1 VTGLYHRHPML
12 RILETTRLYLL
23 ILTVPAT
30 LLWARGLEPL
40 GVVTGPLLV
49 LTHASVTALWMASL
63 VRGDM
68 ERGRGPHLG
77 LSTSQSMLDGE
88 VMSLWFPVVGLLA
101 LILSLTLLVANFW
114 IGLGAILAGL
124 LALRQG
130 SLGRRDRLA
139 LVELITPVIL
149 LAGPGLL
156 FAAHDWPAPRL
167 LRIFGSER
175 DTPLPAEAG
184 EMLAGQVV
192 RPELMTGGALQATLL
207 IAAAMAT
214 FFLLTLLRDRCRDA
228 MASAVTT
235 ATRRSAV
242 GVAALAWLW
251 LVGVATLGVIGA
263 GLGWWH
269 WSAAA
274 ALAWAAIGACAL
286 VTIGVFDHAA
296 NVWFV
301 GSAIASVAAS
311 LSA

>member
-1 VTGLYHRHPML
+1 ML
-12 RILETTRLYLL
+12 RTLETTRLYVLV
-23 ILTVPAT
+23 LTVPPT

-40 GVVTGPLLV
+40 GVATGPLLV
-49 LTHASVTALWMASL
+49 LTHACVTLLWMASL
-63 VRGDM
+63 VRGDVD
-68 ERGRGPHLG
+68 RGRGVHLG
-77 LSTSQSMLDGE
+77 LSPSGSMLNADTLG
-88 VMSLWFPVVGLLA
+88 LWFPVIGFLGLL
-101 LILSLTLLVANFW
+101 LSLGLLIANFW

-130 SLGRRDRLA
+130 SLGKRDRLA

-156 FAAHDWPAPRL
+156 FAAHDWPPPRL

-175 DTPLPAEAG
+175 ETPLPAEAG
-184 EMLAGQVV
+184 EALAGEVV
-192 RPELMTGGALQATLL
+192 RPELMTGAALEATLF

-214 FFLLTLLRDRCRDA
+214 FFLLTLLRDRWRDA
-228 MASAVTT
+228 MAGSTTT
-235 ATRRSAV
+235 ATKRSAV
-242 GVAALAWLW
+242 AGAALAWLW

-274 ALAWAAIGACAL
+274 ALAWAAIGSCAL

-296 NVWFV
+296 NVWFA
-301 GSAIASVAAS
+301 GSAAAALSVG